1 MRTVSSKASFW
12 IVAWVL
18 TISLWSSTA
27 PSIEFPVYALQWH
40 LSKSVTTGIFSVY
53 PIVLILVLFLLGNL
67 SNYIGRR
74 NTLITGLL
82 FLLVGALVFA
92 TAQNVIWLF
101 AGRVFQGL
109 GVGLTAGSGAAAL
122 VEFNPTSN
130 KKLPGS
136 INTITQAV
144 GLFLATIVGA
154 ALIKYAPAPLHFS
167 YWVLAVLVLAS
178 IILCLFLPKQS
189 KTQSAARPVFKLQLQ
204 GVKVPKGQWGVYLL
218 AALAIGTG
226 FANGALLLSLG
237 AQIARDVI
245 GTQDILVIGTVLSVS
260 YLLASVS
267 ATIAGRLKPVVSI
280 RIGMA
285 SIVVAAVLLFTA
297 AEVHSFLLFMS
308 SSVLGGLAYGFSA
321 SGGIGIAAIN
331 SQAHNRV
338 QFLSAVLVAAYLFQ
352 GTSAY
357 GGGVASSTLGFSTAI
372 GVMSVIIAVLALTT
386 FTLAIKK
393 SKNAEAIAAEPA
405 TP

>member
-1 MRTVSSKASFW
+1 MTTISSRTSFW

-40 LSKSVTTGIFSVY
+40 LSKAVTTGIFSIY
-53 PIVLILVLFLLGNL
+53 PIVLILVLFLLGNI
-67 SNYIGRR
+67 SDYIGRR
-74 NTLITGLL
+74 NTLITGLI
-82 FLLVGALVFA
+82 FLLIGAVVFA

-101 AGRVFQGL
+101 VGRVLQGF

-122 VEFNPTSN
+122 VEYNPYSN

-154 ALIKYAPAPLHFS
+154 TLIKYAPSPLYFS
-167 YWVLAVLVLAS
+167 YWVLAVLVLVS
-178 IILCLFLPKQS
+178 IVLCLFLPKKTAAQS
-189 KTQSAARPVFKLQLQ
+189 TGKPAFKLQ
-204 GVKVPKGQWGVYLL
+204 GVKVPKGLWRVYLL

-226 FANGALLLSLG
+226 FANGAVLLSLG

-245 GTQDILVIGTVLSVS
+245 GTQDILVIGTVLSIS

-267 ATIAGRLKPVVSI
+267 AIIAGRLKPVTSI

-285 SIVVAAVLLFTA
+285 SIAVAMVLLISA
-297 AEVHSFLLFMS
+297 AASHSFLLFMS
-308 SSVLGGLAYGFSA
+308 SSILGGLAYGFSA
-321 SGGIGIAAIN
+321 SGAIGLAAIN
-331 SQAHNRV
+331 SPVQNRV

-352 GTSAY
+352 GSSAY
-357 GGGVASSTLGFSTAI
+357 GGGVASSTLGFSPAI
-372 GVMSVIIAVLALTT
+372 WLMAVIIGILALGTLL
-386 FTLAIKK
+386 FTIRKT
-393 SKNAEAIAAEPA
+393 SEAEAIPA
-405 TP
+405 KPAKV